1 MAPGGKV
8 AVVLCLDVGLTMS
21 SSSPGEESSL
31 DQAKKIMTKFVQ
43 RQVFAESKDEI
54 AVVLFGT
61 NGTSNGLA
69 SEDQYQNI
77 TVHRSLMLPDFDLLE
92 DIQDVIKAGSKQAD
106 FLDAVIVCMDLLQ
119 KQTIGKKFEKRH
131 IELFTDLCSPVSED
145 QLGIII
151 ANLKKT
157 ETSLQFFLPFPVS
170 AEDESG
176 DASAS
181 VPAHM
186 NRNSFPIKG
195 LTEQQKQGIDV
206 VKKLMYTLDEE
217 GGLEEIY
224 TFRESLERLSM
235 FKKMERKP
243 MPWPCQLT
251 IGPDLSIRIVAYKSV
266 TEERVKKLWAI
277 VDAKTLR
284 KEDVRKETVY
294 CLNDDD
300 ETEVQKDD
308 TIQGFRYG
316 SDIVPFSKEDEEQMR
331 YKTEGKCFSVLGFT
345 KSSQIQRHY
354 YMGNQSLKVFAAKHD
369 KNAAVAFSA
378 LVRALDELKVVAI
391 VRYAYDRRSNPQ
403 IGVAFPYIKD
413 AYECLIY
420 VQLPYMEDL
429 RQYVFSS
436 LKNSKKWVP
445 TEDQLSAVDSL
456 IDSMNL
462 VHEDGETFEDLFKP
476 SKIPNP
482 HFQRLYQIETLA
494 FGQKELVENWGYLQL
509 LILCPITFLCI
520 VASSSVPNQCL
531 QHKAFHPDKPLPP
544 IEQHLLEM
552 LEMPRVV
559 RERCQAPLERVKA
572 LFPLKEVGKKKEEK
586 TAQDIFKDK
595 LFLLDEAGSESF
607 EQKINELHS
616 GKNTDGLRIFG
627 ATECLEYLVNSGGD
641 TVAVQDTLGT
651 SVEEEPSLKKPKIED
666 EEGSFSIM
674 KLAEGSITSVGSVN
688 PAEDFQ
694 ILVRKKNAD
703 FKDVSQQLIHRID
716 QFLENKGSQYY
727 MKGIDCIRVFREEAM
742 KLSKVQCF
750 NDFLRALK
758 SKLEDKALSDFWEIM
773 VQDRISLITKDEA
786 EESSVTGEEAEK
798 FLAPKEQKNETLPST
813 DEGGD
818 VDDLECELKKNILQY
833 GLWEVEN
840 IQRYYTRKYDYIK
853 YVQRQVEIDGL
864 KHCSAHR
871 DGLLEIEDRE
881 DFKGHSMCCEQTA
894 PDLASLT
901 TKESFLN
908 GKDMDCTEED
918 GLNLAV
924 FTKRQDSKNGRAWKL
939 EASTDVSV
947 GKNSLGN

>member
-1 MAPGGKV
+1 MAPSGKV

-43 RQVFAESKDEI
+43 RQVFAESKDEV

-61 NGTSNGLA
+61 NGTRNGLA
-69 SEDQYQNI
+69 SENQYQNI

-92 DIQDVIKAGSKQAD
+92 DIQNLIKAGSAQAD
-106 FLDAVIVCMDLLQ
+106 FLDAIIVCMDLLQ
-119 KQTIGKKFEKRH
+119 KQTIGKKYEKRH
-131 IELFTDLCSPVSED
+131 IELFTDLSSPVSED
-145 QLGIII
+145 QLEIII

-170 AEDESG
+170 VDDGSG
-176 DASAS
+176 DKSAS
-181 VPAHM
+181 VHAHM
-186 NRNSFPIKG
+186 DKSSFPIKG

-206 VKKLMYTLDEE
+206 VRKLMYTLDEE

-251 IGPDLSIRIVAYKSV
+251 IGPNLSIRIVAYKSV

-284 KEDVRKETVY
+284 KEDVQKETVY

-316 SDIVPFSKEDEEQMR
+316 SDIVPFSKEDEEQMK

-345 KSSQIQRHY
+345 RSSQIKRHY
-354 YMGNQSLKVFAAKHD
+354 YMGNQALKVFAAKD
-369 KNAAVAFSA
+369 
-378 LVRALDELKVVAI
+378 
-391 VRYAYDRRSNPQ
+391 
-403 IGVAFPYIKD
+403 D
-413 AYECLIY
+413 ACLIY

-436 LKNSKKWVP
+436 LKNSKKCIP
-445 TEDQLSAVDSL
+445 TVDQLSAVDSL

-462 VHEDGETFEDLFKP
+462 VHEDEETFEDLFKP

-482 HFQRLYQIETLA
+482 HFQRLYQ
-494 FGQKELVENWGYLQL
+494 
-509 LILCPITFLCI
+509 
-520 VASSSVPNQCL
+520 CL
-531 QHKAFHPDKPLPP
+531 QHKAFHADKPLPP
-544 IEQHLLEM
+544 IEQNLLEM
-552 LEMPRVV
+552 LEMPCVV

-586 TAQDIFKDK
+586 TAQDIFKD
-595 LFLLDEAGSESF
+595 
-607 EQKINELHS
+607 NE
-616 GKNTDGLRIFG
+616 D
-627 ATECLEYLVNSGGD
+627 
-641 TVAVQDTLGT
+641 
-651 SVEEEPSLKKPKIED
+651 EPSLKKPKIED
-666 EEGSFSIM
+666 EEESFSLM
-674 KLAEGSITSVGSVN
+674 KLAEGNITSVGSVN
-688 PAEDFQ
+688 PAEDFR

-703 FKDVSQQLIHRID
+703 FKDVSQQLINRID

-727 MKGIDCIRVFREEAM
+727 MKGIDCIRAFREEAM

-750 NDFLRALK
+750 NDFLQSLK

-773 VQDRISLITKDEA
+773 VQERISLITKDEA
-786 EESSVTGEEAEK
+786 EGSLVTDEEAEK
-798 FLAPKEQKNETLPST
+798 FLAPKEQKNETLPPT

-818 VDDLECELKKNILQY
+818 DVDDLL
-833 GLWEVEN
+833 
-840 IQRYYTRKYDYIK
+840 
-853 YVQRQVEIDGL
+853 
-864 KHCSAHR
+864 
-871 DGLLEIEDRE
+871 
-881 DFKGHSMCCEQTA
+881 
-894 PDLASLT
+894 
-901 TKESFLN
+901 
-908 GKDMDCTEED
+908 DMM
-918 GLNLAV
+918 
-924 FTKRQDSKNGRAWKL
+924 
-939 EASTDVSV
+939 
-947 GKNSLGN
+947 

>member
-1 MAPGGKV
+1 LTPSFQV

-21 SSSPGEESSL
+21 SSSSGEESSL

-43 RQVFAESKDEI
+43 RQVFAESKDEV

-61 NGTSNGLA
+61 DGTNNGLA

-92 DIQDVIKAGSKQAD
+92 DIQNVIKAGSKQAD
-106 FLDAVIVCMDLLQ
+106 FLDAIIVCMDLLQ
-119 KQTIGKKFEKRH
+119 KQTIGKKYGKRH
-131 IELFTDLCSPVSED
+131 IELFTDLNSPVSED

-157 ETSLQFFLPFPVS
+157 GTSLQFFLPFPVS
-170 AEDESG
+170 VDDGSG
-176 DASAS
+176 DESAS
-181 VPAHM
+181 VHAHM
-186 NRNSFPIKG
+186 HKTSFPRKG

-206 VKKLMYTLDEE
+206 VRKLMYTLDEE

-235 FKKMERKP
+235 FKKIERRP
-243 MPWPCQLT
+243 MPWPCELT

-266 TEERVKKLWAI
+266 TEEKVKKLWSI

-284 KEDVRKETVY
+284 KEDVQKETVY

-316 SDIVPFSKEDEEQMR
+316 SDIVPFSKEDEEQMK

-345 KSSQIQRHY
+345 RSSQIQRHY
-354 YMGNQSLKVFAAKHD
+354 YMGNQALKVFAAKGD
-369 KNAAVAFSA
+369 ECAAVAFSA

-391 VRYAYDRRSNPQ
+391 VRYAYDRRCNPQ

-436 LKNSKKWVP
+436 LKNSKKYTP
-445 TEDQLSAVDSL
+445 TVDQLSAIDSL
-456 IDSMNL
+456 MDSMNL
-462 VHEDGETFEDLFKP
+462 VHEDEETSEDLFKP

-482 HFQRLYQIETLA
+482 HFQRLYQ
-494 FGQKELVENWGYLQL
+494 
-509 LILCPITFLCI
+509 
-520 VASSSVPNQCL
+520 CL

-544 IEQHLLEM
+544 IDQHLLEM
-552 LEMPRVV
+552 LDMPSVV

-572 LFPLKEVGKKKEEK
+572 LFPLKEVGKKKEGK
-586 TAQDIFKDK
+586 TAQDIFKD
-595 LFLLDEAGSESF
+595 SE
-607 EQKINELHS
+607 
-616 GKNTDGLRIFG
+616 D
-627 ATECLEYLVNSGGD
+627 
-641 TVAVQDTLGT
+641 
-651 SVEEEPSLKKPKIED
+651 EPSLKKPKIED

-674 KLAEGSITSVGSVN
+674 KLAEGNITSVGSVN
-688 PAEDFQ
+688 PAEDFR

-703 FKDVSQQLIHRID
+703 FKDVSQQLINRID

-727 MKGIDCIRVFREEAM
+727 MKGIDCIRVFREEAV

-750 NDFLRALK
+750 NDFLQALK

-798 FLAPKEQKNETLPST
+798 FLAPKEEKNETLPPT

-818 VDDLECELKKNILQY
+818 VDDL
-833 GLWEVEN
+833 V
-840 IQRYYTRKYDYIK
+840 
-853 YVQRQVEIDGL
+853 
-864 KHCSAHR
+864 
-871 DGLLEIEDRE
+871 
-881 DFKGHSMCCEQTA
+881 
-894 PDLASLT
+894 
-901 TKESFLN
+901 
-908 GKDMDCTEED
+908 
-918 GLNLAV
+918 
-924 FTKRQDSKNGRAWKL
+924 
-939 EASTDVSV
+939 STI
-947 GKNSLGN
+947 

>member
-1 MAPGGKV
+1 LTHSFQV
-8 AVVLCLDVGLTMS
+8 ALVLCLDVGLTMS

-31 DQAKKIMTKFVQ
+31 EQAKKIMTKFVQ

-61 NGTSNGLA
+61 NGTRNALA

-106 FLDAVIVCMDLLQ
+106 FLDAIIVCMDLLQ
-119 KQTIGKKFEKRH
+119 RETVGKKYDKRH
-131 IELFTDLCSPVSED
+131 IELFTDLNSPVSED

-157 ETSLQFFLPFPVS
+157 GISLQFFLPFPVS
-170 AEDESG
+170 VDDGSG
-176 DASAS
+176 GTSAS
-181 VPAHM
+181 VHDHM
-186 NRNSFPIKG
+186 HKNPFPIKG
-195 LTEQQKQGIDV
+195 LTEQQKEGIDV
-206 VKKLMYTLDEE
+206 VRKLMYTLDEE

-235 FKKMERKP
+235 FKKIERKS

-251 IGPDLSIRIVAYKSV
+251 IGPNLSIRIVAYKSV
-266 TEERVKKLWAI
+266 TEEKVKKVWAI

-284 KEDVRKETVY
+284 KEDVQKETVY

-316 SDIVPFSKEDEEQMR
+316 SDIIPFSKEDEEQMK

-345 KSSQIQRHY
+345 RASQIQRHY
-354 YMGNQSLKVFAAKHD
+354 YMGCHTLKVFAAKD
-369 KNAAVAFSA
+369 DENAAVAFSA
-378 LVRALDELKVVAI
+378 LVRALDELQVVAV
-391 VRYAYDRRSNPQ
+391 VRYAYDRRCNPQ

-436 LKNSKKWVP
+436 LKNSKKCIP
-445 TEDQLSAVDSL
+445 TADQLSAVDSL

-482 HFQRLYQIETLA
+482 HFQRLYQ
-494 FGQKELVENWGYLQL
+494 
-509 LILCPITFLCI
+509 
-520 VASSSVPNQCL
+520 CL

-552 LEMPRVV
+552 LEMPCVV
-559 RERCQAPLERVKA
+559 RERCQAPLEKVKA

-586 TAQDIFKDK
+586 TAQDIFKD
-595 LFLLDEAGSESF
+595 
-607 EQKINELHS
+607 NE
-616 GKNTDGLRIFG
+616 D
-627 ATECLEYLVNSGGD
+627 
-641 TVAVQDTLGT
+641 
-651 SVEEEPSLKKPKIED
+651 EPSLKKPKIED

-674 KLAEGSITSVGSVN
+674 KLAEGNITSVGSVN
-688 PAEDFQ
+688 PAEDFR
-694 ILVRKKNAD
+694 ILVRMKNAD
-703 FKDVSQQLIHRID
+703 FKDVSQQLINRID

-750 NDFLRALK
+750 NDFLQALK
-758 SKLEDKALSDFWEIM
+758 SKLKEKALSDFWEIM
-773 VQDRISLITKDEA
+773 VQDRISLITKDEV

-798 FLAPKEQKNETLPST
+798 FLAPKQQKNETLPPT

-818 VDDLECELKKNILQY
+818 VDDL
-833 GLWEVEN
+833 V
-840 IQRYYTRKYDYIK
+840 
-853 YVQRQVEIDGL
+853 
-864 KHCSAHR
+864 
-871 DGLLEIEDRE
+871 
-881 DFKGHSMCCEQTA
+881 
-894 PDLASLT
+894 
-901 TKESFLN
+901 
-908 GKDMDCTEED
+908 
-918 GLNLAV
+918 
-924 FTKRQDSKNGRAWKL
+924 
-939 EASTDVSV
+939 STI
-947 GKNSLGN
+947 

>member
-1 MAPGGKV
+1 LIHSFQA
-8 AVVLCLDVGLTMS
+8 AIVLCLDVGLTMS

-43 RQVFAESKDEI
+43 RQVFAESKDEV

-61 NGTSNGLA
+61 NGTRNGLA

-92 DIQDVIKAGSKQAD
+92 DIQNVMKAGSKQAD
-106 FLDAVIVCMDLLQ
+106 FLDAIIVCMDLLQ
-119 KQTIGKKFEKRH
+119 KQTIGKKYEKRH
-131 IELFTDLCSPVSED
+131 IELFTDLNSPVSED

-157 ETSLQFFLPFPVS
+157 GISLQFFLPFPVS
-170 AEDESG
+170 VDDGSG
-176 DASAS
+176 DTSAS
-181 VPAHM
+181 VHAHM
-186 NRNSFPIKG
+186 HRNSFPIKG

-206 VKKLMYTLDEE
+206 VRKLMYTLDEE

-224 TFRESLERLSM
+224 TFRESLERLSI
-235 FKKMERKP
+235 FKKIERKP

-251 IGPDLSIRIVAYKSV
+251 IGPNLSIRIVAYKSV
-266 TEERVKKLWAI
+266 TEEKVKKLWAI

-284 KEDVRKETVY
+284 KEDVQKETVY

-316 SDIVPFSKEDEEQMR
+316 SDIVPFSKEDEEQMK

-345 KSSQIQRHY
+345 RSSQIQRHY
-354 YMGNQSLKVFAAKHD
+354 YIGNQALKVFAAKD
-369 KNAAVAFSA
+369 DENAAVAFSA
-378 LVRALDELKVVAI
+378 LVRALDELNVVAV
-391 VRYAYDRRSNPQ
+391 VRYAYDRRCNPQ

-436 LKNSKKWVP
+436 LKNGKKCIP
-445 TEDQLSAVDSL
+445 TVDQLSAVDSL

-482 HFQRLYQIETLA
+482 YFQRLY
-494 FGQKELVENWGYLQL
+494 
-509 LILCPITFLCI
+509 
-520 VASSSVPNQCL
+520 QCL
-531 QHKAFHPDKPLPP
+531 QHKAFHSDKPLPP

-552 LEMPRVV
+552 LEMPSVV

-586 TAQDIFKDK
+586 TAQDIFKD
-595 LFLLDEAGSESF
+595 
-607 EQKINELHS
+607 NE
-616 GKNTDGLRIFG
+616 D
-627 ATECLEYLVNSGGD
+627 
-641 TVAVQDTLGT
+641 
-651 SVEEEPSLKKPKIED
+651 EPSLKKPKIED
-666 EEGSFSIM
+666 EEESFSLM
-674 KLAEGSITSVGSVN
+674 KLAEGNITSVGSVN
-688 PAEDFQ
+688 PAEDFR

-703 FKDVSQQLIHRID
+703 FKDVSQQLINRID

-750 NDFLRALK
+750 NDFLQALK

-773 VQDRISLITKDEA
+773 VQERISLITKDEA
-786 EESSVTGEEAEK
+786 EESLVTGEEAEK
-798 FLAPKEQKNETLPST
+798 FLAPKEQKNETLPPT

-818 VDDLECELKKNILQY
+818 VDDL
-833 GLWEVEN
+833 V
-840 IQRYYTRKYDYIK
+840 
-853 YVQRQVEIDGL
+853 
-864 KHCSAHR
+864 
-871 DGLLEIEDRE
+871 
-881 DFKGHSMCCEQTA
+881 
-894 PDLASLT
+894 
-901 TKESFLN
+901 
-908 GKDMDCTEED
+908 
-918 GLNLAV
+918 
-924 FTKRQDSKNGRAWKL
+924 
-939 EASTDVSV
+939 STI
-947 GKNSLGN
+947 